1 MTDPLTLL
9 EALNRPGLLVQAARL
24 ALADYNRGRHLRR
37 LFGEA
42 LLPGPAEAALRLM
55 AAEADLEQARVG
67 RDAAYSPTRHV
78 TVLTALMHEAGLLAA
93 RRRGLTER
101 PPVALQLV
109 G

>member
-24 ALADYNRGRHLRR
+24 ALSGYNRAQHLRR
-37 LFGEA
+37 LTGLA
-42 LLPGPAEAALRLM
+42 VLPGPAEAALRLM
-55 AAEADLEQARVG
+55 AVEADLEQARLD

-78 TVLTALMHEAGLLAA
+78 TVLTALMNEAGLLAA
-93 RRRGLTER
+93 RRREVLAKTAA
-101 PPVALQLV
+101 PVPLA